1 MTTALMVHAGAERI
15 GRQDL
20 PAIIC
25 PPATDTFKPVP
36 HHALVEAIVQA
47 LAYRKVDV
55 VSEEYAVS
63 SDGMRIFGALAVN
76 IEHDGIRLAVSFRN
90 SHDKSFSLG
99 LIAGYR
105 VFCCDNL
112 AFHGDFVAIARKHSK
127 NLDIV
132 ETMAIGID
140 RIQRKFDEAV
150 SQVNVWKGYE
160 LPDVQAKAI
169 LCDAFVAGE
178 LEDVPKHLAR
188 QVHKYYFDPEFDEFK
203 PRTLWSLSNA
213 FTSAFKLLEPV
224 PQFKATT
231 KLAPFM
237 ERYN

>member
-1 MTTALMVHAGAERI
+1 MLHAGAQKI

-20 PAIIC
+20 PAIPC
-25 PPATDTFKPVP
+25 PAPTETHKPIP
-36 HHALVEAIVQA
+36 HHLLVESIIQA
-47 LAYRKVDV
+47 LTYRKIDV

-63 SDGMRIFGALAVN
+63 LDGARIFGALAVN
-76 IEHDGIRLAVSFRN
+76 IEHDGIRLAISFRN

-112 AFHGDFVAIARKHSK
+112 AFHGDFVALARKHSK

-140 RIQRKFDEAV
+140 RIQRKFDEV
-150 SQVNVWKGYE
+150 TQQVDVWRGYE
-160 LPDVQAKAI
+160 LPDAEAKVI
-169 LCDAFVAGE
+169 IYRAFIEDE
-178 LEDVPKHLAR
+178 LEAPKHLAKE
-188 QVHKYYFDPEFDEFK
+188 VHQLYFEPTYDEFK

-213 FTSAFKLLEPV
+213 FTSAFKLLDPV
-224 PQFKATT
+224 PQFKATAN
-231 KLAPFM
+231 LAPFM
-237 ERYN
+237 EQFH